1 MLTTTTGGGFAVPA
15 NRGYFIFFGKF
26 LNEME
31 AAGKD
36 VAVFVLAYTLIPRE
50 TYPTQLR
57 QSVNA
62 LRYILQN
69 SNRKADN
76 VFLGGDSAGGNLVL
90 GVLSHLAHPHPEID
104 PLKLGT
110 AGEEIGGATVISPWT
125 SMETTFPPQET
136 EPLGDLI
143 HPNCAKFWATGYL
156 AGRARDNYT
165 DARLAP
171 VEWWNNVPIKKV
183 LVTAGSYELLYP
195 FIEYFT
201 EKLTEGL
208 GEDKVEWCVGTG
220 EAHVAPMFNLMLGDH
235 FETEQGKRVKSF
247 YRELF

>member
-1 MLTTTTGGGFAVPA
+1 VPA
-15 NRGYFIFFGKF
+15 NRGYFIFFDKF
-26 LNEME
+26 LKEME

-36 VAVFVLAYTLIPRE
+36 VAVFVVAYTLIPTE

-57 QSVNA
+57 QSVSG
-62 LRYILQN
+62 LRYILQQT
-69 SNRKADN
+69 NRKADN

-90 GVLSHLAHPHPEID
+90 GVLSHLAHPHPEIE
-104 PLKLGT
+104 PLKLA
-110 AGEEIGGATVISPWT
+110 AGEEIGAATLISPWT

-156 AGRARDNYT
+156 AGRPRDNYT

-171 VEWWNNVPIKKV
+171 VEWWNNVPVKRV

-195 FIEYFT
+195 FIQYFS
-201 EKLTEGL
+201 EKFSEGL
-208 GEDKVEWCVGTG
+208 GKDKVEYFVGAK
-220 EAHVAPMFNLMLGDH
+220 EAHVAPMFNLMLGDKV
-235 FETEQGKRVKSF
+235 ETEQGKRVKSF
-247 YRELF
+247 YRESF